1 MLSIATRKG
10 PSEVRDELIRQFI
23 RNWRKRVGNDIYPVF
38 RLVMPQLDKERAM
51 YGLKESALGKVL
63 VKVLNINVTSPD
75 AVALSKWK
83 SGSVYSAGNFAQRC
97 YEILIKRDTKTT
109 FGNLTIGDVNEF
121 LDKLCTDKEQHI
133 PVITQLV
140 HSTNAEE
147 MSWIVRI
154 ILRSVRMGASEKR
167 FFNLWHPDAESLYSV
182 TSDLKRVSWQLWD
195 PTYRLPSNENQISLM
210 SCFQPQLASF
220 RRHAYD
226 KLDDIIRDNMPS
238 GKFFIEEKMDGERI
252 QIHYAD
258 RGKQVRFFS
267 RKIKDYS
274 YLYGTYAGD
283 NNGSITKYL
292 KGVINDK
299 VVNCIIDGEMVAWD
313 DNEGGIAPFGTLKTA
328 AAGDIQHMH
337 PMFLAFDIVYLNA
350 KSLVEYPLKERKAA
364 LEKIITPKA
373 HHFEVLPYTVSSSS
387 AELSRTFRRV
397 IEEA

>member
-1 MLSIATRKG
+1 MSDESETESAVKADEKLKPPENHAPLPPFHALVTGLFRPLSDEKQLKMLSIATRKG

-75 AVALSKWK
+75 AEALSKWK

-109 FGNLTIGDVNEF
+109 FGNLTIGDVNDL
-121 LDKLCTDKEQHI
+121 LDKLSTDKEQHI

-140 HSTNAEE
+140 HNTNAEE

-195 PTYRLPSNENQISLM
+195 PTYRLPSNENQISL
-210 SCFQPQLASF
+210 
-220 RRHAYD
+220 R
-226 KLDDIIRDNMPS
+226 
-238 GKFFIEEKMDGERI
+238 
-252 QIHYAD
+252 
-258 RGKQVRFFS
+258 
-267 RKIKDYS
+267 
-274 YLYGTYAGD
+274 YL
-283 NNGSITKYL
+283 
-292 KGVINDK
+292 
-299 VVNCIIDGEMVAWD
+299 CW
-313 DNEGGIAPFGTLKTA
+313 
-328 AAGDIQHMH
+328 
-337 PMFLAFDIVYLNA
+337 
-350 KSLVEYPLKERKAA
+350 R
-364 LEKIITPKA
+364 
-373 HHFEVLPYTVSSSS
+373 
-387 AELSRTFRRV
+387 
-397 IEEA
+397 